1 MPGTRAVGDAVGDG
15 WAKVMGVVYWDPK
28 AEIEVCFEAALLLC
42 YSALLC
48 SVVRIVRL
56 TALKDFYFAVMSI
69 SRRIVS
75 SLMLIM
81 ASWRGISCTSR

>member
-42 YSALLC
+42 

-56 TALKDFYFAVMSI
+56 TALKDFYFDVMSI

-75 SLMLIM
+75 SLMLIV